1 MNNLI
6 LFTNRSGSTVLCDM
20 ISYASGTMNLGEGTH
35 SMIRDYNY
43 NKPEYKQTQLFK
55 TLTESNLTS
64 RYHNSIT
71 RGSDHIGFMKAKKK
85 RIEIIKQT
93 DIPWTAK
100 EQTEK
105 QTMDV
110 DFIEYCCKNK
120 DINVYMTHRLNIVEQ
135 FVSKVNARYRSEV
148 AKSGD
153 FIYTNNDTSQAYDV
167 MQIKFGWLY
176 LYTNVFIEQLMM
188 WRVLYEK
195 FKPHIQ
201 LVSYENEI
209 KPMKFDN
216 IGINSDTVSKY
227 KEETQH
233 LVPTPHNTKKVIVL
247 DDHPRPIAGAWEQSL
262 HYIGRHKY
270 LVEI

>member
-85 RIEIIKQT
+85 RIEVIKQAN
-93 DIPWTAK
+93 ISWTAK

-105 QTMDV
+105 QTMDI

-120 DINVYMTHRLNIVEQ
+120 DINVYMTHRLDIVEQ

-153 FIYTNNDTSQAYDV
+153 FIYTNNDSSQAYDA
-167 MQIKFGWLY
+167 MQRRDKQIAKVG
-176 LYTNVFIEQLMM
+176 
-188 WRVLYEK
+188 
-195 FKPHIQ
+195 
-201 LVSYENEI
+201 
-209 KPMKFDN
+209 
-216 IGINSDTVSKY
+216 
-227 KEETQH
+227 H
-233 LVPTPHNTKKVIVL
+233 L
-247 DDHPRPIAGAWEQSL
+247 
-262 HYIGRHKY
+262 IGREMER
-270 LVEI
+270 LQ